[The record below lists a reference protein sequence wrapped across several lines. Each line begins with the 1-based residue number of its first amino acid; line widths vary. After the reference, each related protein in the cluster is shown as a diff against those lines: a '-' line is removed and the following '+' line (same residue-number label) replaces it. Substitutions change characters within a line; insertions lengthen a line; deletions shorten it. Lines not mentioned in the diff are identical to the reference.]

1 MPAILARRK
10 VKLTSVKPSPKA
22 FDCRFSNHDFEGSRF
37 GQPRA
42 ERQAMKAL
50 LLLAAGVLALAGC
63 ASLMAAAH
71 REAGSSEVR
80 KFRVEIGENVLGR

>member
-1 MPAILARRK
+1 
-10 VKLTSVKPSPKA
+10 
-22 FDCRFSNHDFEGSRF
+22 
-37 GQPRA
+37 
-42 ERQAMKAL
+42 MKAL